1 MAETLNN
8 SGGESNNRKPFS
20 ELVKSISQD
29 KIIDWKDLDAM
40 RALQEEFSKE
50 KVDNLRWMRLEIK
63 KIITKSLE
71 G

>member
-29 KIIDWKDLDAM
+29 KIID
-40 RALQEEFSKE
+40 
-50 KVDNLRWMRLEIK
+50 
-63 KIITKSLE
+63 
-71 G
+71 

>member
-1 MAETLNN
+1 
-8 SGGESNNRKPFS
+8 
-20 ELVKSISQD
+20 
-29 KIIDWKDLDAM
+29 M